1 MSKRTIFERLYKG
14 QPFKPGYYSEQFKLG
29 LKVRGSIMIDVVLM
43 KKDNID
49 KDLKNNID
57 KDLKNNIDKDLNNID
72 INKNNIDKDLN
83 NIYKDIPQKLI
94 SNITSK
100 KVYTIATTILVPNHK
115 KFYYFESFSTLKL
128 TELYIIGPNYKN
140 LIEFESLGTQ
150 LINLIDTKKDSD
162 TIDFTEI
169 YDEL

>member
-72 INKNNIDKDLN
+72 INKNNIDKD
-83 NIYKDIPQKLI
+83 IPQKLI

-100 KVYTIATTILVPNHK
+100 KVYTTATTILVPNHK